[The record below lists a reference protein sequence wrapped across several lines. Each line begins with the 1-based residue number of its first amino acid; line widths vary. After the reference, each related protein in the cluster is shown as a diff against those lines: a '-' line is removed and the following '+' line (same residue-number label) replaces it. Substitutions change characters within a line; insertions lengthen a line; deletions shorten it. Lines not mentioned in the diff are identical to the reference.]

1 MGCLEASASIDA
13 GLLLGYHA
21 DAEIA
26 RAETIARIVL
36 FVAIALLG
44 LTVGL
49 VRRPELPGRNLR
61 ARLALG
67 IAAVG
72 IAAWLLWRLV
82 PNEAGAGGSATAWY
96 ALSSITMLAAVSAPA
111 VAIAAFHHR
120 AGDERWLTAA
130 ALSASL
136 VLPAAGIGSIV
147 ACMVTDACFH

>member
-1 MGCLEASASIDA
+1 MLDGP
-13 GLLLGYHA
+13 LLAYHA

-36 FVAIALLG
+36 FVLIALVG

-49 VRRPELPGRNLR
+49 ARQPELPGRNLR

-72 IAAWLLWRLV
+72 IVSWLLWRLV
-82 PNEAGAGGSATAWY
+82 PNEAGAGGSVAAWY
-96 ALSSITMLAAVSAPA
+96 VLSSVTMLAAIAAPA
-111 VAIAAFHHR
+111 VAITAFHHR
-120 AGDERWLTAA
+120 AGDEGWLTAA
-130 ALSASL
+130 ALTASL
-136 VLPAAGIGSIV
+136 VLPAAGIGNIV